1 MNLISIVVAL
11 LLAFTGIVILA
22 PIYIGLLQRL
32 GYGKQIRTD
41 GPEAHYGKAGTPTMG
56 GMLVVVVVL
65 FLAMALRLED
75 PATLTPML
83 TLVGVGILGAIDDFV
98 NVRTGIGMRGR
109 WKLVWQTVVAI
120 LAAFYI
126 WNHFNLTGLNIPLV
140 GQIEVAPA
148 ILVGFI
154 AFVIVGTSNAV
165 NLTDG
170 LDGLAGGVLIF
181 SFVAYLLIS
190 LVAVPDVK
198 LAHPNLAV
206 FCALVIGALMGFLWF
221 NVHPAQIFMGDSG
234 ALALGATLAVVATV
248 NGQLP
253 LLAIVGIVFFAVIMS
268 VVLQVLSYRLRGR
281 RIFRIAPLHH
291 HFELIGWAEEK
302 ITLRFWIVA
311 ALAGLLGFSIFLASV
326 AAALDGPMMTAPT
339 APIRTAED
347 LRGRRAVVLGWRAP
361 ASRPAA
367 SWPMPARSWP
377 PTTAARRPTWPRPW
391 PRSAPAASIWRWA

>member
-1 MNLISIVVAL
+1 MTLAPIVVAV
-11 LLAFTGIVILA
+11 LLAFIGMVLLA
-22 PIYIGLLQRL
+22 PIYISLLQRL
-32 GYGKQIRTD
+32 GFGKQIRVD

-56 GMLVVVVVL
+56 GILMVGVVL
-65 FLAMALRLED
+65 FLAMALRIED
-75 PATLTPML
+75 AATLTPML
-83 TLVGVGILGAIDDFV
+83 TLMGVGILGAVDDFV

-120 LAAFYI
+120 MAGFYI
-126 WNHFNLTGLNIPLV
+126 WRHFELTGLNIPLV
-140 GQIEVAPA
+140 GQFEVAPLLL
-148 ILVGFI
+148 IGFI

-190 LVAVPDVK
+190 LVPIEGVK
-198 LAHPNLAV
+198 LAQPNLAI

-234 ALALGATLAVVATV
+234 ALSLGATLAVVATV

-268 VVLQVLSYRLRGR
+268 VVIQVLSYRLRGR
-281 RIFRIAPLHH
+281 RIFRMTPLHH
-291 HFELIGWAEEK
+291 HFELVGWAEEK

-311 ALAGLLGFSIFLASV
+311 ALAGLLGFSVFLAS
-326 AAALDGPMMTAPT
+326 LDAF
-339 APIRTAED
+339 
-347 LRGRRAVVLGWRAP
+347 
-361 ASRPAA
+361 
-367 SWPMPARSWP
+367 
-377 PTTAARRPTWPRPW
+377 
-391 PRSAPAASIWRWA
+391 